1 MNQPKTI
8 ATRVVSAAE
17 RVGDEW
23 HLLNTIEDP
32 EIGIGIVDLG
42 LIYNVEIENGIVT
55 VDMTFTSMGCPAGA
69 ELVDQV
75 KEVMM
80 LMDDVKEVVVNVVW
94 EPAWDTERVEE
105 GLRAMLFGL

>member
-1 MNQPKTI
+1 MNQLKTV
-8 ATRVVSAAE
+8 ATRIVSPAE

-42 LIYNVEIENGIVT
+42 LIYNVEIENGIAT
-55 VDMTFTSMGCPAGA
+55 VDMTFTSMGCPAGQ
-69 ELVDQV
+69 ELVAQV
-75 KEVMM
+75 KETLM
-80 LMDDVKEVVVNVVW
+80 LLDDVNEVIVNVVW

-105 GLRAMLFGL
+105 SLRAMLFGM

>member
-1 MNQPKTI
+1 MDQHKT
-8 ATRVVSAAE
+8 VAE
-17 RVGDEW
+17 RVVPASERTGDEW